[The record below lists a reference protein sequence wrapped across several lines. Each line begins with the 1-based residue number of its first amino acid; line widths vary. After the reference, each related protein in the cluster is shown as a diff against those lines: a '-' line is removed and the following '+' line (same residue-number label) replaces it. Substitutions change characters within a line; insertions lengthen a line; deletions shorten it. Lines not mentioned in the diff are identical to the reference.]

1 MRHALWLKFIAVALC
16 AAALL
21 VAVGG
26 GLGLFVLA
34 HEDLLGEQ
42 TYEEAVAETTDLMLP
57 RQAEQL
63 ASNWASVEYGGMPED
78 AAEILRDVT
87 LWSWLDE
94 DGYAYTILDEK
105 RKPLYSSG
113 NIADAEQE
121 LEYTFQN
128 LEYEEFLALGYDEEL
143 LKEGGVFG
151 YRYYGNDTH
160 GGVSYTARNATLETP
175 ITVKLSL
182 APGAIQPSQ
191 LEAFLGEMS
200 RYEGIL
206 FAALFGGLLVF
217 AICAVYLCAA
227 AGCRKGT
234 SEIKAGGLNA
244 LPLDMYAGG
253 VLLAVILCVE
263 ILDELDISRLERQS
277 FFALL
282 QLGGVMGYVCC
293 LAFVGFCFAF
303 AAQVKMKDGHWFWNS
318 VTGRCVKLCL
328 WLVKK
333 GWAVCLLV
341 VPRLWQKGKGLA
353 LSLWK
358 FAAAVC
364 VAVWGLVRRVF
375 TELLPWLWKQ
385 GKRLLKDLWK
395 FASALAILGWDIIK
409 KTFALLRRWLGQF
422 GRYCERLFSRL
433 PLIWQWLLV
442 GAVLALWLLV
452 AVGERMESMVILWCF
467 CALAVVL
474 YGANCFG
481 ALLEGAKR
489 MRSGDLESKVDDK
502 YLIGSF
508 REFAEE
514 LNGLADVAMVAA
526 QKQLK
531 SDRMKTEL
539 ITNVSHDIKTP
550 LTSIINYVDL
560 LEKPHTEEQEKA
572 YLEVLSRQSQR
583 MKKLIEDLME
593 MSKASTGNI
602 QVEIGKID
610 AVEAVNQALGEFAD
624 KLTAAGLTP
633 VFHQGSEEVFL
644 LADGRLLWRAM
655 SNVLSNAVKYA
666 LPGTRLYVDVGAV
679 EDKAVIS
686 FKNISGA
693 QLNISAEELMERF
706 VRGDSSRNTEGSG
719 LGLNIAKSLMELQKG
734 QLQLL
739 VDGDLFKVTLVF
751 PKSE

>member
-16 AAALL
+16 ALALL
-21 VAVGG
+21 AAVGG
-26 GLGLFVLA
+26 GLGLAVLA
-34 HEDLLGEQ
+34 HEDLLGSQ
-42 TYEEAVAETTDLMLP
+42 SYEELAQEQEEHALSYQALMLA
-57 RQAEQL
+57 Q
-63 ASNWASVEYGGMPED
+63 NWATREYGGMPEEE
-78 AAEILRDVT
+78 AELLRKIGNRDWVK
-87 LWSWLDE
+87 E
-94 DGYAYTILDEK
+94 DGYAYEILDENGK
-105 RKPLYSSG
+105 TLYSSP
-113 NIADAEQE
+113 ALPETEQE
-121 LEYTFQN
+121 LEYSFQS
-128 LEYEEFLALGYDEEL
+128 LSYEEFLAEGYDDEA
-143 LKEGGVFG
+143 LKEKGAFHM
-151 YRYYGNDTH
+151 YRGDDTH
-160 GGVSYTARNATLETP
+160 GGVSYTARNATLKTP
-175 ITVKLSL
+175 VTLKLSL
-182 APGAIQPSQ
+182 APGAVEPVESF
-191 LEAFLGEMS
+191 AFLGMLYEHKEMV
-200 RYEGIL
+200 Y
-206 FAALFGGLLVF
+206 AALIGGVLLF

-244 LPLDMYAGG
+244 LPLDLYAGG
-253 VLLAVILCVE
+253 VVLVAVLCVE

-303 AAQVKMKDGHWFWNS
+303 AAQVKMKGGHWFWNS

-751 PKSE
+751 PKAE

>member
-87 LWSWLDE
+87 LWNWLDE

-113 NIADAEQE
+113 NIADAVQE

-128 LEYEEFLALGYDEEL
+128 LEYEEFLALGYDEAL
-143 LKEGGVFG
+143 LKEGGVFHH
-151 YRYYGNDTH
+151 RYYGDDTH
-160 GGVSYTARNATLETP
+160 GGVSYTAREKTLETP

-200 RYEGIL
+200 HCKGIL
-206 FAALFGGLLVF
+206 FAALIGGLMVF
-217 AICAVYLCAA
+217 AACAVYLCAA

-234 SEIKAGGLNA
+234 EEIRAGGLNA
-244 LPLDMYAGG
+244 LPLDLYAGG
-253 VLLAVILCVE
+253 VLLLLVLCVE
-263 ILDELDISRLERQS
+263 ILDELGPGLERQS
-277 FFALL
+277 IPHLL
-282 QLGGVMGYVCC
+282 RLGSLMGYVFC

-303 AAQVKMKDGHWFWNS
+303 AAQVKMKGGHWFWNS

-333 GWAVCLLV
+333 GWALCCRV
-341 VPRLWQKGKGLA
+341 VPELWKWGKRIG
-353 LSLWK
+353 SGLWK
-358 FAAAVC
+358 FLSALSVTL
-364 VAVWGLVRRVF
+364 WGLVRRVF

-395 FASALAILGWDIIK
+395 FVSALAILGWDMMNK
-409 KTFALLRRWLGQF
+409 LFAWLKRWLARL
-422 GRYCERLFSRL
+422 GRGCEKTFSRL

-442 GAVLALWLLV
+442 GMVLALWLLV
-452 AVGERMESMVILWCF
+452 AVAERMEGMMALWC
-467 CALAVVL
+467 CAALAIVL

-481 ALLEGAKR
+481 ALLEGVKH
-489 MRSGDLESKVDDK
+489 MRGGDLETKVDDQ

-508 REFAEE
+508 REFAGE

-531 SDRMKTEL
+531 SERMKTEL

-560 LEKPHTEEQEKA
+560 LEKPHTPEQEKT

-633 VFHQGSEEVFL
+633 VFRQSEENVYL

-666 LPGTRLYVDVGAV
+666 LPGTRLYVDVSAV

-751 PKSE
+751 PKAE

>member
-21 VAVGG
+21 AAAGG

-34 HEDLLGEQ
+34 HEDLLGEKA
-42 TYEEAVAETTDLMLP
+42 YEEAVAETTDLMLP

-87 LWSWLDE
+87 LWNWLDE

-105 RKPLYSSG
+105 RRPLYSSG
-113 NIADAEQE
+113 SIADAEQE

-151 YRYYGNDTH
+151 HRYYGDDTH

-182 APGAIQPSQ
+182 APGAIQPGQ
-191 LEAFLGEMS
+191 WEAFLGEMS
-200 RYEGIL
+200 RCKGIL
-206 FAALFGGLLVF
+206 FAALIGGLLVF
-217 AICAVYLCAA
+217 AACAVYLCAA

-234 SEIKAGGLNA
+234 EEIRAGGLNA
-244 LPLDMYAGG
+244 LPLDLYAGG
-253 VLLAVILCVE
+253 VLLLLVLCVE
-263 ILDELDISRLERQS
+263 ILDELGPGLERQS
-277 FFALL
+277 IPILL
-282 QLGGVMGYVCC
+282 RLGSLMGYGCC

-303 AAQVKMKDGHWFWNS
+303 AAQVKMKNHHWFWNS
-318 VTGRCVKLCL
+318 VTGRCIKLCL

-333 GWAVCLLV
+333 GWALCCRI
-341 VPRLWQKGKGLA
+341 VPELWNRGKRIG
-353 LSLWK
+353 SGLWK
-358 FAAAVC
+358 FLSALAVTL
-364 VAVWGLVRRVF
+364 WGLVRRVF

-385 GKRLLKDLWK
+385 GKRLVKDLWK
-395 FASALAILGWDIIK
+395 FVSVLAILGWDIVK
-409 KTFALLRRWLGQF
+409 KSAAWLLRQLGRF
-422 GRYCERLFSRL
+422 GKVCEKLFSRL

-442 GAVLALWLLV
+442 GMVLALWLLV
-452 AVGERMESMVILWCF
+452 AVAERMESMVILWCF
-467 CALAVVL
+467 GALAVVL

-481 ALLEGAKR
+481 ALLEGVKH
-489 MRSGDLESKVDDK
+489 MRGGDLESKVDDK

-508 REFAEE
+508 REFAGE

-531 SDRMKTEL
+531 SERMKTEL

-560 LEKPHTEEQEKA
+560 LKMPHTPEQEKT

-593 MSKASTGNI
+593 LSKASTGNI
-602 QVEIGKID
+602 QVEIGRID

-633 VFHQGSEEVFL
+633 VFRQSEENVYL

-719 LGLNIAKSLMELQKG
+719 LGLNITKSLMELQKG
-734 QLQLL
+734 QMQLL

-751 PKSE
+751 PKAE

>member
-21 VAVGG
+21 AAVGG

-87 LWSWLDE
+87 LWNWLDE

-113 NIADAEQE
+113 NIADAERE

-128 LEYEEFLALGYDEEL
+128 LEYQEFLALGYDEEL
-143 LKEGGVFG
+143 LKEGGVFHH
-151 YRYYGNDTH
+151 RYYGDDTH
-160 GGVSYTARNATLETP
+160 GGVSYTAREKTLETP

-200 RYEGIL
+200 RCTGIL
-206 FAALFGGLLVF
+206 FAALIGGLLVF
-217 AICAVYLCAA
+217 AACAVYLCAA
-227 AGCRKGT
+227 AGCKKGT

-244 LPLDMYAGG
+244 LPLDLYAGG
-253 VLLAVILCVE
+253 VLLLLVLCVE
-263 ILDELDISRLERQS
+263 ILDELGPGLERQS
-277 FFALL
+277 VPMLL
-282 QLGGVMGYVCC
+282 RLGSLMGFGCC

-303 AAQVKMKDGHWFWNS
+303 AAQVKMKNHHWFWNS
-318 VTGRCVKLCL
+318 VTGRCIRLGA

-333 GWAVCLLV
+333 GWALCLLV
-341 VPRLWQKGKGLA
+341 VPKLWRKGKGLA
-353 LSLWK
+353 LALWK
-358 FAAAVC
+358 FVSVLAGTI
-364 VAVWGLVRRVF
+364 WGLVRRIF

-385 GKRLLKDLWK
+385 GKRLWKDLWK
-395 FASALAILGWDIIK
+395 FVSALAILGWDMTK
-409 KTFALLRRWLGQF
+409 KALALLCRWLGRF
-422 GRYCERLFSRL
+422 GRFCEGLFSRL
-433 PLIWQWLLV
+433 PLIWQWLLI
-442 GAVLALWLLV
+442 GMVLVLWLLV
-452 AVGERMESMVILWCF
+452 AVAERMESMVILWCCF
-467 CALAVVL
+467 ALAVVL

-481 ALLEGAKR
+481 ALLEGVKH
-489 MRSGDLESKVDDK
+489 MRSGDLKAKVDDK
-502 YLIGSF
+502 YLIGTF

-531 SDRMKTEL
+531 SERMKTEL

-560 LEKPHTEEQEKA
+560 LQKAQTEEERKE
-572 YLEVLSRQSQR
+572 YLEVLDRQSQR
-583 MKKLIEDLME
+583 LKKLIDDLMD
-593 MSKASTGNI
+593 MSKASTGNMSVDI
-602 QVEIGKID
+602 SKVD

-624 KLTAAGLTP
+624 KLDRAMLVP
-633 VFHQGSEEVFL
+633 VFRHDDASL
-644 LADGRLLWRAM
+644 PMMADGRLVWR
-655 SNVLSNAVKYA
+655 VLSNLLGNAVKYA
-666 LPGTRLYVDVGAV
+666 MPGTRLYIDLSKMGG
-679 EDKAVIS
+679 KVILS
-686 FKNISGA
+686 VKNISREE
-693 QLNISAEELMERF
+693 LNIDADELMERF
-706 VRGDSSRNTEGSG
+706 VRGDDSRNTEGSG

-734 QLQLL
+734 ELQLL
-739 VDGDLFKVTLVF
+739 VDGDLFKVTLIF
-751 PKSE
+751 PGI

>member
-16 AAALL
+16 ALSLL
-21 VAVGG
+21 AAVGG
-26 GLGLFVLA
+26 GLGLALLA
-34 HEDLLGEQ
+34 HEDLLGSQ
-42 TYEEAVAETTDLMLP
+42 SYEELIREQKDQALFYQALMLA
-57 RQAEQL
+57 Q
-63 ASNWASVEYGGMPED
+63 NWASREYGGMPEEE
-78 AAEILRDVT
+78 AELLRKMGDHD
-87 LWSWLDE
+87 WIKE
-94 DGYAYTILDEK
+94 DDYRYEILDENGK
-105 RKPLYSSG
+105 TLYSSG
-113 NIADAEQE
+113 TLPETEQE
-121 LEYTFQN
+121 LEFSFQS
-128 LEYEEFLALGYDEEL
+128 LSYEEFLAEGYDQEAREE
-143 LKEGGVFG
+143 EGVYFAHH
-151 YRYYGNDTH
+151 YDNTYG
-160 GGVSYTARNATLETP
+160 GLVYTARNATLETP
-175 ITVKLSL
+175 VTVKLFL
-182 APGAIQPSQ
+182 APGAVEPTESFV
-191 LEAFLGEMS
+191 FLGMLCEHREMV
-200 RYEGIL
+200 Y
-206 FAALFGGLLVF
+206 AALIGGVLLF

-234 SEIKAGGLNA
+234 SEIRAGGLNA
-244 LPLDMYAGG
+244 LPLDLYAGA
-253 VLLAVILCVE
+253 LALVPILCVE
-263 ILDELDISRLERQS
+263 ILDELDLSRLERHS
-277 FFALL
+277 FFTLL
-282 QLGGVMGYVCC
+282 QLGGAMGFVCC

-303 AAQVKMKDGHWFWNS
+303 AAQVKMKNWHWFWNS
-318 VTGRCVKLCL
+318 ITGRCLKLAI

-333 GWAVCLLV
+333 GWHIGTLA
-341 VPRLWQKGKGLA
+341 VPRLWGKGRSLVLKLWSLLTLA
-353 LSLWK
+353 VVTCWT
-358 FAAAVC
+358 
-364 VAVWGLVRRVF
+364 LVRRIF
-375 TELLPWLWKQ
+375 MELLPWLWRQ
-385 GKRLLKDLWK
+385 GKRLVRDLWK
-395 FASALAILGWDIIK
+395 FISVLAILGWNMVK
-409 KTFALLRRWLGQF
+409 KALRCVRHWLVRF
-422 GRYCERLFSRL
+422 GSICERLFSRL
-433 PLIWQWLLV
+433 PLIWQWLLI
-442 GAVLALWLLV
+442 GMVLAVWLLV
-452 AVGERMESMVILWCF
+452 AVAERMESLMVLWC
-467 CALAVVL
+467 CAALASVL
-474 YGANCFG
+474 YGANCCG
-481 ALLEGAKR
+481 ALLEGAKH
-489 MRSGDLESKVDDK
+489 MRGGDLESKVDDK

-508 REFAEE
+508 REFAGE

-560 LEKPHTEEQEKA
+560 LQMPHTPEQEKA

-610 AVEAVNQALGEFAD
+610 AVEVVNQALGEFSD

-633 VFHQGSEEVFL
+633 VFHQGSDQVFL

-666 LPGTRLYVDVGAV
+666 LPGTRLYVDVNAV

-751 PKSE
+751 PRA

>member
-21 VAVGG
+21 AAVGG
-26 GLGLFVLA
+26 GFGLAVLA
-34 HEDLLGEQ
+34 SEDLLGNRSYEQ
-42 TYEEAVAETTDLMLP
+42 YLAEKRENALSYQALML
-57 RQAEQL
+57 AE
-63 ASNWASVEYGGMPED
+63 NWAAREYGNMPE
-78 AAEILRDVT
+78 EESELLRKMGSH
-87 LWSWLDE
+87 SWLKE
-94 DGYAYTILDEK
+94 EGCAYKILDETGK
-105 RKPLYSSG
+105 TLYSSG
-113 NIADAEQE
+113 TLPEMEQE
-121 LEYTFQN
+121 LEFTYQS
-128 LEYEEFLALGYDEEL
+128 LSYEEFLGEGYLHEIQEE
-143 LKEGGVFG
+143 EGVYFAS
-151 YRYYGNDTH
+151 RHDNTH
-160 GGVSYTARNATLETP
+160 GGLRYTARNATLETP
-175 ITVKLSL
+175 VTLKLYL
-182 APGAIQPSQ
+182 APGA
-191 LEAFLGEMS
+191 LEPDEGTAFLGLLSGHLQMV
-200 RYEGIL
+200 YAALIGGIL
-206 FAALFGGLLVF
+206 LF
-217 AICAVYLCAA
+217 AICAVYLCAS

-234 SEIKAGGLNA
+234 QEIKAGGLNA
-244 LPLDMYAGG
+244 LPLDLYAGG
-253 VLLAVILCVE
+253 AMLVAVLCVE

-277 FFALL
+277 VLTLL
-282 QLGGVMGYVCC
+282 QLGGAMGFACS
-293 LAFVGFCFAF
+293 LAFVGFCFAA
-303 AAQVKMKDGHWFWNS
+303 AAQVKMKGNHWFWNS
-318 VTGRCVKLCL
+318 VTGRCLRLCL

-333 GWAVCLLV
+333 SWAVCLLV
-341 VPRLWQKGKGLA
+341 VPRLW
-353 LSLWK
+353 
-358 FAAAVC
+358 
-364 VAVWGLVRRVF
+364 
-375 TELLPWLWKQ
+375 KQ
-385 GKRLLKDLWK
+385 GKRLWKDLWK
-395 FASALAILGWDIIK
+395 FVSALAILGWDMTK
-409 KTFALLRRWLGQF
+409 KSFALLRRWLGQL
-422 GRYCERLFSRL
+422 GRLCERLFSRL
-433 PLIWQWLLV
+433 PLIWQWLLI
-442 GAVLALWLLV
+442 GMVLAVWLLV
-452 AVGERMESMVILWCF
+452 AVAERMEGMMLLWC
-467 CALAVVL
+467 CGALAIVL

-481 ALLEGAKR
+481 ALLEGVKN
-489 MRSGDLESKVDDK
+489 MRSGDLEAKVDDK

-508 REFAEE
+508 REFSGE

-531 SDRMKTEL
+531 SERMKTEL

-560 LEKPHTEEQEKA
+560 LEKPHTPEQEKT

-602 QVEIGKID
+602 QVEIGRID

-633 VFHQGSEEVFL
+633 VFRQSGENVFL

-666 LPGTRLYVDVGAV
+666 LPGTRLYVDVSAV

-751 PKSE
+751 PRAES

>member
-16 AAALL
+16 AVALL
-21 VAVGG
+21 AAVGG
-26 GLGLFVLA
+26 GLGLALLA
-34 HEDLLGEQ
+34 HEDLLGSQ
-42 TYEEAVAETTDLMLP
+42 SYEELAQEQKDHALSYQALML
-57 RQAEQL
+57 AE
-63 ASNWASVEYGGMPED
+63 NWASREYGNMPEEE
-78 AAEILRDVT
+78 AELLRKMGDHD
-87 LWSWLDE
+87 WIKE
-94 DGYAYTILDEK
+94 DDYRYEILDEK
-105 RKPLYSSG
+105 GKTLYSSG
-113 NIADAEQE
+113 TLPETEQE
-121 LEYTFQN
+121 LEYSFQS
-128 LEYEEFLALGYDEEL
+128 LSYEEFLAEGYDQTLGEE
-143 LKEGGVFG
+143 EGVYFA
-151 YRYYGNDTH
+151 YHYDNSH
-160 GGVSYTARNATLETP
+160 GGLSYTARNATLETP
-175 ITVKLSL
+175 VTLKLFL
-182 APGAIQPSQ
+182 APGAVEPGGSF
-191 LEAFLGEMS
+191 AFLGLLCEHKAMV
-200 RYEGIL
+200 Y
-206 FAALFGGLLVF
+206 AALIGGVLLF
-217 AICAVYLCAA
+217 AICAVYLCTA
-227 AGCRKGT
+227 AGCKKGT
-234 SEIKAGGLNA
+234 TEIKAGGLNA
-244 LPLDMYAGG
+244 LPLDLYAGG
-253 VLLAVILCVE
+253 VLLAMVLCVE

-277 FFALL
+277 FFTLL
-282 QLGGVMGYVCC
+282 QLGGAMGYVFC

-303 AAQVKMKDGHWFWNS
+303 AAQVKMKGGHWFWNS
-318 VTGRCVKLCL
+318 VTGRCIKLGA

-333 GWAVCLLV
+333 SWAVCLLV
-341 VPRLWQKGKGLA
+341 VPKLWRKGKGLV
-353 LSLWK
+353 LGLWK
-358 FAAAVC
+358 FVAALAVTI
-364 VAVWGLVRRVF
+364 WGLVRRVF
-375 TELLPWLWKQ
+375 TEALPWMWKQ
-385 GKRLLKDLWK
+385 GKRLAKDAWKVASSLTLLCFEMLKS
-395 FASALAILGWDIIK
+395 F
-409 KTFALLRRWLGQF
+409 FVWLKGVLVRF
-422 GRYCERLFSRL
+422 GRASERMFSRL
-433 PLIWQWLLV
+433 PLIWQWLLI
-442 GAVLALWLLV
+442 GMVLALWLLV
-452 AVGERMESMVILWCF
+452 AVAERMEGMMALWC
-467 CALAVVL
+467 CAALAIVL

-481 ALLEGAKR
+481 ALLEGVKH
-489 MRSGDLESKVDDK
+489 MRGGDLESKVDDK

-508 REFAEE
+508 REFAGE

-531 SDRMKTEL
+531 SERMKTEL

-560 LEKPHTEEQEKA
+560 LEKPHTPEQEKT

-633 VFHQGSEEVFL
+633 VFRQSEENVYL

-666 LPGTRLYVDVGAV
+666 LPGTRLYVDVSAV

-751 PKSE
+751 PKAE

>member
-87 LWSWLDE
+87 LWNWLDE

-113 NIADAEQE
+113 SIADAEQE

-217 AICAVYLCAA
+217 AVCAVYLCAA

-244 LPLDMYAGG
+244 LPLDLYAGG
-253 VLLAVILCVE
+253 VVLVAVLCVE
-263 ILDELDISRLERQS
+263 ILYELDISRLERQS
-277 FFALL
+277 FFTLL
-282 QLGGVMGYVCC
+282 QLGGVMGYVCS

-303 AAQVKMKDGHWFWNS
+303 AAQVKMKGGHWFWNS

-333 GWAVCLLV
+333 GWVVCLLV
-341 VPRLWQKGKGLA
+341 VPKLWQKGKGLA

-385 GKRLLKDLWK
+385 GKRLVKDLWK
-395 FASALAILGWDIIK
+395 FASALAVLGWDIIK

-467 CALAVVL
+467 GALAVVL

-560 LEKPHTEEQEKA
+560 LQMPHTPEQEKA

-751 PKSE
+751 PKAE

>member
-16 AAALL
+16 AVALL
-21 VAVGG
+21 AAVGG
-26 GLGLFVLA
+26 GLGLALLA
-34 HEDLLGEQ
+34 HEDLLGSQ
-42 TYEEAVAETTDLMLP
+42 SYEELAQEQKDHALSYQALML
-57 RQAEQL
+57 AE
-63 ASNWASVEYGGMPED
+63 NWASREYGNMPEEE
-78 AAEILRDVT
+78 AELLRKMGDHD
-87 LWSWLDE
+87 WIKE
-94 DGYAYTILDEK
+94 DDYRYEILDEK
-105 RKPLYSSG
+105 GKTLYSSG
-113 NIADAEQE
+113 TLPETEQE
-121 LEYTFQN
+121 LEYSFQS
-128 LEYEEFLALGYDEEL
+128 LSYEEFLAEGYDQTLGEE
-143 LKEGGVFG
+143 EGVYFA
-151 YRYYGNDTH
+151 YHYDNSH
-160 GGVSYTARNATLETP
+160 GGLSYTARNATLETP
-175 ITVKLSL
+175 VTLKLFL
-182 APGAIQPSQ
+182 APGAVEPGGSF
-191 LEAFLGEMS
+191 AFLGLLCEHKAMV
-200 RYEGIL
+200 Y
-206 FAALFGGLLVF
+206 AALIGGVLLF
-217 AICAVYLCAA
+217 AICAVYLCTA
-227 AGCRKGT
+227 AGCKKGT
-234 SEIKAGGLNA
+234 TEIKAGGLSA
-244 LPLDMYAGG
+244 LPLDLYAGG
-253 VLLAVILCVE
+253 VLLLLVLCVE

-277 FFALL
+277 FFTLL
-282 QLGGVMGYVCC
+282 QLGGAMGYVFC

-303 AAQVKMKDGHWFWNS
+303 AAQVKMKGGHWFWNS
-318 VTGRCVKLCL
+318 VTGRCIKLGA

-333 GWAVCLLV
+333 SWAVCLLV
-341 VPRLWQKGKGLA
+341 VPKLWRKGKDLA
-353 LSLWK
+353 AALWK
-358 FAAAVC
+358 FTAALVM
-364 VAVWGLVRRVF
+364 AVWSLVHRTF

-385 GKRLLKDLWK
+385 GKRLAKDAWKVASSLTLLCFEMLKRV
-395 FASALAILGWDIIK
+395 FV
-409 KTFALLRRWLGQF
+409 WLKGVLVRF
-422 GRYCERLFSRL
+422 GRASERMFSRL
-433 PLIWQWLLV
+433 PLIWQWLLI
-442 GAVLALWLLV
+442 GMVLALWLLV
-452 AVGERMESMVILWCF
+452 AVAERMEGMMALWC
-467 CALAVVL
+467 CAALAIVL

-481 ALLEGAKR
+481 ALLEGVKH
-489 MRSGDLESKVDDK
+489 MRGGDLESKVDDK

-508 REFAEE
+508 REFAGE

-531 SDRMKTEL
+531 SERMKTEL

-560 LEKPHTEEQEKA
+560 LEKPHTPEQEKT

-633 VFHQGSEEVFL
+633 VFRQSEENVYL

-666 LPGTRLYVDVGAV
+666 LPGTRLYVDVSAV

-751 PKSE
+751 PKAE

>member
-21 VAVGG
+21 CAVGG
-26 GLGLFVLA
+26 GLGLAALA
-34 HEDLLGEQ
+34 SEDLLGNRSYEQ
-42 TYEEAVAETTDLMLP
+42 SVAETTEHLLSYQAQML
-57 RQAEQL
+57 AE
-63 ASNWASVEYGGMPED
+63 NWATREYGKMPEEE
-78 AAEILRDVT
+78 AELLREMGNH
-87 LWSWLDE
+87 SWLRE
-94 DGYAYTILDEK
+94 DGYAYEILDEK
-105 RKPLYSSG
+105 GETLYSFG
-113 NIADAEQE
+113 TLPEIEQE

-128 LEYEEFLALGYDEEL
+128 LSYEEFLGEGFIQEAREEKGVYFESHYDS
-143 LKEGGVFG
+143 
-151 YRYYGNDTH
+151 TH
-160 GGVSYTARNATLETP
+160 GGLYYTARNATLETP

-182 APGAIQPSQ
+182 APDAVEPDEGT
-191 LEAFLGEMS
+191 AFLGMLSEHKEVV
-200 RYEGIL
+200 YAALIGGIL
-206 FAALFGGLLVF
+206 LF
-217 AICAVYLCAA
+217 AICAVYLCAS

-234 SEIKAGGLNA
+234 QEIKAGGLNA
-244 LPLDMYAGG
+244 LPLDLYAGG
-253 VLLAVILCVE
+253 VVLVAVLCVE

-277 FFALL
+277 FLTLL
-282 QLGGVMGYVCC
+282 QLAGFMGFVCC

-303 AAQVKMKDGHWFWNS
+303 AAQVKMKDAHWFWNS
-318 VTGRCVKLCL
+318 ITGRCVKLGV

-333 GWAVCLLV
+333 GWAICLLV
-341 VPRLWQKGKGLA
+341 VPKLWQKGRA
-353 LSLWK
+353 ICAALWK
-358 FAAAVC
+358 FIAALC
-364 VAVWGLVRRVF
+364 LTVWGLVRRVF

-385 GKRLLKDLWK
+385 GKRLVKDLWK
-395 FASALAILGWDIIK
+395 FVSALAILGWDMMK
-409 KTFALLRRWLGQF
+409 KGTSWLLRWLRRF
-422 GRYCERLFSRL
+422 GGGCERLFSRL

-442 GAVLALWLLV
+442 GFALLVWLLV
-452 AVGERMESMVILWCF
+452 GTQRRGAPARALWYCCAVP
-467 CALAVVL
+467 VVL

-481 ALLEGAKR
+481 ALLEGVKR
-489 MRSGDLESKVDDK
+489 MRSGDLEAKVEDK

-508 REFAEE
+508 REFAGE

-531 SDRMKTEL
+531 SERMKTEL

-560 LEKPHTEEQEKA
+560 LEKPHTPEQEKA

-633 VFHQGSEEVFL
+633 VFRQSEENVFL

-666 LPGTRLYVDVGAV
+666 LPGTRLYVDVSAV

-751 PKSE
+751 PRAE

>member
-16 AAALL
+16 AAGLL
-21 VAVGG
+21 AAAGC

-87 LWSWLDE
+87 LWNWLDE

-121 LEYTFQN
+121 LEYTFRN
-128 LEYEEFLALGYDEEL
+128 LEYEVFLALGYDEEL

-151 YRYYGNDTH
+151 HRYYGDDTH

-200 RYEGIL
+200 RCKGIL
-206 FAALFGGLLVF
+206 FAALIGGLLVF
-217 AICAVYLCAA
+217 ATCAVYLCAS

-234 SEIKAGGLNA
+234 QEIKAGGLNA
-244 LPLDMYAGG
+244 LPLDLYAGG
-253 VLLAVILCVE
+253 VLLLLVLCVE
-263 ILDELDISRLERQS
+263 ILDELGPRLERQS
-277 FFALL
+277 IPTLL
-282 QLGGVMGYVCC
+282 RLGSLMGYGCC
-293 LAFVGFCFAF
+293 LAFVGFCFAC
-303 AAQVKMKDGHWFWNS
+303 AAQIKMKNFHWFWNS
-318 VTGRCVKLCL
+318 LTGRCLKLGMWIL
-328 WLVKK
+328 KK
-333 GWAVCLLV
+333 GWAVCLSV
-341 VPRLWQKGKGLA
+341 VPGLWHWCKELILNVWKLLA
-353 LSLWK
+353 AL
-358 FAAAVC
+358 AT
-364 VAVWGLVRRVF
+364 AVWNLVERVF
-375 TELLPWLWKQ
+375 RELLPWLWKQ
-385 GKRLLKDLWK
+385 GKRLVKDLWK
-395 FASALAILGWDIIK
+395 FTSALVLLAID
-409 KTFALLRRWLGQF
+409 LLQKSLAWLGCQMRRL
-422 GRYCERLFSRL
+422 GRVSEKLFSRL
-433 PLIWQWLLV
+433 PLMWQWLLI
-442 GAVLALWLLV
+442 GMVLAVWLLV
-452 AVGERMESMVILWCF
+452 AVAERMEGLMVLWCC

-481 ALLEGAKR
+481 ALLEGAKH
-489 MRSGDLESKVDDK
+489 MRGGDLETKVDDK

-531 SDRMKTEL
+531 SERMKTEL

-560 LEKPHTEEQEKA
+560 LEKPHTPEQEQA

-593 MSKASTGNI
+593 MSKAASGNI
-602 QVEIGKID
+602 SVEICRID
-610 AVEAVNQALGEFAD
+610 AVEAVNQALGEFTD

-633 VFHQGSEEVFL
+633 VFHQGDEQVFL

-666 LPGTRLYVDVGAV
+666 LPGTRLYVDVNAV
-679 EDKAVIS
+679 GDTAVIS

-751 PKSE
+751 PRAE

>member
-16 AAALL
+16 ALALL
-21 VAVGG
+21 AAAGS
-26 GLGLFVLA
+26 GLGLAVLA
-34 HEDLLGEQ
+34 HEDLLGSQ
-42 TYEEAVAETTDLMLP
+42 SYEELAQEQEEHALSYQALML
-57 RQAEQL
+57 AE
-63 ASNWASVEYGGMPED
+63 NWASREYGKMPEEK
-78 AAEILRDVT
+78 AELLRQMGNH
-87 LWSWLDE
+87 SWVRE
-94 DGYAYTILDEK
+94 DGYAYEILDEK
-105 RKPLYSSG
+105 GKTLHSSG
-113 NIADAEQE
+113 TLPETEQE
-121 LEYTFQN
+121 LEYTFQS
-128 LEYEEFLALGYDEEL
+128 LSYEEFLADGYDQEAKAE
-143 LKEGGVFG
+143 KGVYFASH
-151 YRYYGNDTH
+151 YDNTH
-160 GGVSYTARNATLETP
+160 GGLYYTARNANLKTPVTL
-175 ITVKLSL
+175 KLSL
-182 APGAIQPSQ
+182 APGAVEPVESF
-191 LEAFLGEMS
+191 AFLGMLYEHKEMV
-200 RYEGIL
+200 Y
-206 FAALFGGLLVF
+206 AALIGGVLLF

-227 AGCRKGT
+227 AGCRKDT
-234 SEIKAGGLNA
+234 QEIKAGGLNA
-244 LPLDMYAGG
+244 LPLDLYAGG
-253 VLLAVILCVE
+253 VLLVAVLCVE

-282 QLGGVMGYVCC
+282 QLGGVMGYVCS

-303 AAQVKMKDGHWFWNS
+303 AAQVKMKNYHWFWNS
-318 VTGRCVKLCL
+318 ITGRCIKLCL

-341 VPRLWQKGKGLA
+341 VPKLWRKGKGLV
-353 LSLWK
+353 LGLWK
-358 FAAAVC
+358 FVAALAVTI
-364 VAVWGLVRRVF
+364 WGLVRRVF
-375 TELLPWLWKQ
+375 TEALPWMWKQ
-385 GKRLLKDLWK
+385 GKRLAKDAWKVASSLTLLCFEMLKRV
-395 FASALAILGWDIIK
+395 FV
-409 KTFALLRRWLGQF
+409 WLKGVLVRF
-422 GRYCERLFSRL
+422 GRASERIFSRL
-433 PLIWQWLLV
+433 PLIWQWLLI
-442 GAVLALWLLV
+442 GMVLALWLLV
-452 AVGERMESMVILWCF
+452 AVAERMEGMMALWC
-467 CALAVVL
+467 CAALAIVL

-481 ALLEGAKR
+481 ALLEGVKH
-489 MRSGDLESKVDDK
+489 MRGGDLETKVDDK

-508 REFAEE
+508 REFAGE

-531 SDRMKTEL
+531 SERMKTEL

-560 LEKPHTEEQEKA
+560 LEKPHTPEQEKT

-633 VFHQGSEEVFL
+633 VFRQSEENVYL

-751 PKSE
+751 PKAE